1 MAKKK
6 VTLYIEEELLGKLDA
21 KNKSDNMTR
30 VEYFD
35 TVLRKNLLSWKDRKA
50 DIEDFM
56 RITAGRLK
64 SIDSQ
69 QTIIIEMIYRL
80 QRYLFQISDGEH
92 AQSLLLEFGD
102 ELANALIVDNTFLS
116 LLENLTS
123 LKIDKEELHKK

>member
-80 QRYLFQISDGEH
+80 QRYLFQISDAEH